1 MYIVHLTIEESYRP
15 KTNAATLR
23 QAAEAT
29 LQRQSVT
36 AAALS
41 ILVTGDEAV
50 RRLNAHY
57 RDVDAPTDVLSFE
70 DGSPDPE
77 TGIPYL
83 GDIAIAYPRAAA
95 QAAQGG
101 HPVAWELCLLVV
113 HGVLHLL
120 GHDHATPADKAR
132 MWAAQREVLESLG
145 CPLSPP

>member
-1 MYIVHLTIEESYRP
+1 MYTIHLTIDPSFRAQIAP
-15 KTNAATLR
+15 HTLE
-23 QAAEAT
+23 QAAVVA
-29 LQRQSVT
+29 LQQQGVASAV
-36 AAALS
+36 LS
-41 ILVTGDEAV
+41 IKVTDDEAI
-50 RRLNAHY
+50 RRLNARY
-57 RDVDAPTDVLSFE
+57 RGVDAPTDVLSFE
-70 DGSPDPE
+70 DGAPDPE

-83 GDIAIAYPRAAA
+83 GDIAISYPRAAA
-95 QAAQGG
+95 QAAQSG